1 MQLILNVTL
10 PLQLW
15 KDYQPNTW
23 KFLIWETEDE
33 GKGVESRPRKVSRN
47 LKAEKEEFEL
57 QNGRQRMKSF
67 GFQMKCIHVYVCAST
82 FEQGMLSQSVL
93 ALQIRRHMRQNEWSG
108 ENKSICSSKVQARFV
123 LQIMPIPNA
132 RSKA

>member
-57 QNGRQRMKSF
+57 QNGRQRMK
-67 GFQMKCIHVYVCAST
+67 
-82 FEQGMLSQSVL
+82 
-93 ALQIRRHMRQNEWSG
+93 
-108 ENKSICSSKVQARFV
+108 
-123 LQIMPIPNA
+123 
-132 RSKA
+132 